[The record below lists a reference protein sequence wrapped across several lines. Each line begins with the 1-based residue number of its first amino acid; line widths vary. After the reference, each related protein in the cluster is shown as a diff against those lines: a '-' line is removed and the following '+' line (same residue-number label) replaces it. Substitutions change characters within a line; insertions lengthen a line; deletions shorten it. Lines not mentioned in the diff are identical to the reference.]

1 MEQLMNTSDFTEAYR
16 ELNHQIFNL
25 LDSFSALSVLS
36 SLDLRATDELHIL
49 RKALAA
55 LTDNLDIERSSIFL
69 IREGKLMNCIS
80 LTWDDAPLV
89 DPQLPRISRKSQDF
103 AIPMEGGIM
112 GLAMRRKTLQHC
124 QDCSLVCGLAM
135 PPGQETGSLICAPI
149 FQAGGDV
156 LGVLNISHPTP
167 YFFNEWHERFLVV
180 YCNCLGQ
187 LLTNSRLVNH
197 MESEIEK
204 HTSSLRRALE
214 VSKENEQGLR
224 LFKTIIESLQES
236 VSINGADGALLYTNP
251 AFEKLFG
258 YPTGNKRLM
267 NMNICYEEDSLA
279 MLNQQVF
286 PSLAKEGTWEGEL
299 TAIDSEGRGF
309 PVWTFVD
316 AVREEEGKVVFFY
329 TFTRDLRRIKEAEE
343 ERKRLE
349 AQLHQA
355 QKMEAVGQLAGG
367 VAHDFNNV
375 ITAII
380 GYAYLLLTKTDQN
393 DPSRRIIEQIIA
405 ASERA
410 ADVTRGLLAFSRK
423 QVINLQPV
431 DVKTV
436 LKKMEGLLSRLIG
449 EDIEITTDISNEK
462 LFVMA
467 DSGQLEQVL
476 MNLATNSRDA
486 MANGGEISIKAERR
500 QTGNEFINP
509 SGNRISGEYVCISVT
524 DNGTGMDAHTRE
536 RMFDPF
542 FTTKEVGKGTGLG
555 LAIVYGIVKELNG
568 HITCQSE
575 IGKGT
580 EFTIYLP
587 VLEADNIRKE
597 KKSGPPPKACRK
609 TILIAEDDAQVR
621 ETSAALLQKTG
632 YGVVEATDG
641 EDAIAKFMKENDHL
655 DLVILDVVM
664 PKKNGKEVFDCIK
677 KVRPDMKVLFTSG
690 YTADIINDKGIIERH
705 QDFLAKPHFP
715 EELLKRVQD
724 ILHEKR
730 SAFTEAKE
738 TITEEGISPAML

>member
-1 MEQLMNTSDFTEAYR
+1 MNACDFTEAYR
-16 ELNHQIFNL
+16 ELNHRIFNL

-36 SLDLRATDELHIL
+36 SLDIRTTDELHIL
-49 RKALAA
+49 RKALEA
-55 LTDNLDIERSSIFL
+55 LADNLYIERSSIFL

-89 DPQLPRISRKSQDF
+89 EPRLPRIARKLDF
-103 AIPMEGGIM
+103 AVPMEEGIM
-112 GLAMRRKTLQHC
+112 GLAVRGRTLQHC
-124 QDCSLVCGLAM
+124 QDCSSVCGLAM
-135 PPGQETGSLICAPI
+135 PPGQETGSLISAPV

-156 LGVLNISHPTP
+156 LGVLNISHPAP
-167 YFFNEWHERFLVV
+167 FYFNEWHERFLVV

-187 LLTNSRLVNH
+187 LLVNSRLVNH
-197 MESEIEK
+197 MESEIER
-204 HTSSLRRALE
+204 HTIGLRRALE

-258 YPTGNKRLM
+258 YSTDNKRHM
-267 NMNICYEEDSLA
+267 NMNLCYEDDSLA
-279 MLNQQVF
+279 MLNEQVF
-286 PSLAKEGTWEGEL
+286 PSLAEGGAWEGEL
-299 TAIDSEGRGF
+299 TAIDSEGHGF

-316 AVREEEGKVVFFY
+316 TVRDEGGKVVFFY
-329 TFTRDLRRIKEAEE
+329 TFTRDLRRIKEADE

-380 GYAYLLLTKTDQN
+380 GYAYLLLTKTNEN

-436 LKKMEGLLSRLIG
+436 LKKMEDLLSRLIG
-449 EDIEITTDISNEK
+449 EDIEITTDISQEK

-486 MANGGEISIKAERR
+486 MANGGELGIKAERR
-500 QTGNEFINP
+500 QTGNEFINS
-509 SGNRISGEYVCISVT
+509 SGNGISGEYVCISVT
-524 DNGTGMDAHTRE
+524 DSGTGMDAHIRE

-555 LAIVYGIVKELNG
+555 LAIVYGIIKELNG

-587 VLEADNIRKE
+587 VLKADNIGKE
-597 KKSGPPPKACRK
+597 KKVDPPSKADKK

-621 ETSAALLQKTG
+621 ETSAALLRKTG

-641 EDAIAKFMKENDHL
+641 EDAIAKFMKENKRL

-690 YTADIINDKGIIERH
+690 YTADIINGKGIIEQH

-715 EELLKRVQD
+715 EELLKRVQE
-724 ILHEKR
+724 ILHERR
-730 SAFTEAKE
+730 SAFAEAKE
-738 TITEEGISPAML
+738 KVKEEAIRPAMP